1 MNKRPENILVIR
13 NDKLGD
19 FMLAYPAFC
28 LLKKS
33 LPECKLTVLVPAYT
47 KAAADICPW
56 IDNVIVEDK
65 HTSFSEHKK
74 LAGILQSYNFD
85 AAIILFSTM
94 STAITTRLAKIP
106 YRLAP
111 ATKWAQFLYSHRLK
125 QRRSKSEKPEYEYN
139 KDLVYYFLKQHK
151 IKPAEDIKP
160 PFLIFDKTEIN
171 NYKQLFIEKY
181 KIPAEQKIIFVH
193 PGSGGS
199 ANNLSFNQYAKLING
214 IISRGGHHIV
224 LTAGPGEE
232 ELAKEVSKLI
242 TVPHSIYC
250 STEGLIGFMKHQAF
264 CDCFISGSTGTLHTA
279 GVLNCKTVSFYP
291 RKRSSTPLRWQTCN
305 EDSKRMSFTPPEI
318 AEEDDMSAIDV
329 DMVVKK
335 ISGFI

>member
-1 MNKRPENILVIR
+1 MNKQPKNILVIR

-19 FMLAYPAFC
+19 FMLAYPAFS

-33 LPECKLTVLVPAYT
+33 ISDCEITALVPAYT
-47 KAAADICPW
+47 KAAAEICPW
-56 IDNVIVEDK
+56 IDNVIVEDE

-74 LAGILQSYNFD
+74 LAGILQAYNFD
-85 AAIILFSTM
+85 AAIVLFSTM

-111 ATKWAQFLYSHRLK
+111 ATKWAQFLYNQRLK
-125 QRRSKSEKPEYEYN
+125 QRRSRSEKPEYEYN
-139 KDLVYYFLKQHK
+139 KDLIYYFLQQHK
-151 IKPAEDIKP
+151 IKPAENIEP
-160 PFLIFDKTEIN
+160 PFLSFDQEEVDK
-171 NYKQLFIEKY
+171 YKRAFIEKY
-181 KIPAEQKIIFVH
+181 KIPAEQAIIFVH

-214 IISRGGHHIV
+214 ITSRSGHHIV

-232 ELAKEVSKLI
+232 KLAKEVSKSI

-250 STEGLIGFMKHQAF
+250 STEGLLSFMKHQAF

-279 GVLNCKTVSFYP
+279 GALNCKTVSFYP

-305 EDSKRMSFTPPEI
+305 EDSKRMSFMPPET
-318 AEEDDMSAIDV
+318 AEESDMSSINV
-329 DMVVKK
+329 EMVAKK
-335 ISGFI
+335 ISAFL